1 MFMGSKRNTDIID
14 IKGLPCTG
22 PYGMTKWTKDDWTL
36 VAHHIPRYI
45 LENTRLAFTEK
56 ELGYNSIYF
65 LVGNTEYGDSLHGFR
80 GRHICFSLALK
91 VHRKSMVFS

>member
-1 MFMGSKRNTDIID
+1 MGSKRNTDIID

-56 ELGYNSIYF
+56 ELG
-65 LVGNTEYGDSLHGFR
+65 
-80 GRHICFSLALK
+80 
-91 VHRKSMVFS
+91 

>member
-1 MFMGSKRNTDIID
+1 MGSKRNTDIID

-45 LENTRLAFTEK
+45 LENTRPAFTEK

-65 LVGNTEYGDSLHGFR
+65 LVGNQDGDSLHRFR
-80 GRHICFSLALK
+80 GKQVCFPLALK